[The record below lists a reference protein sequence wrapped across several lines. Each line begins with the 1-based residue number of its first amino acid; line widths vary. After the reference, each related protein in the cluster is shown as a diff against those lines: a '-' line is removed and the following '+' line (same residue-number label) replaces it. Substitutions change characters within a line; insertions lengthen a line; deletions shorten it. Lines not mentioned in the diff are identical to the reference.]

1 MFPCSR
7 HVRFHEEEEIVR
19 INPRERSW
27 LTGYE
32 DYRHATT
39 ATRAKPLRPD
49 ATDAYVHLAKSEPP
63 NTTTLTRTHS
73 VGTDTL
79 PATAKRA
86 SAAAWSPVSRG
97 HSPPNGC
104 HGAWRTAESA
114 YGVCT
119 VKTCSVRPKTDAGTA
134 RKLRTLC
141 RRAFAGWASCGARTA
156 FSTIACRT
164 LRATIRTPAPATP
177 AKSASACAGWHSWDC
192 RC

>member
-19 INPRERSW
+19 INPPSALGNGLRGLSPRHYSDAGQTSAAGRHGL
-27 LTGYE
+27 LTF
-32 DYRHATT
+32 TSL
-39 ATRAKPLRPD
+39 RANL
-49 ATDAYVHLAKSEPP
+49 P